1 MEQRILTF
9 SKRVVGIDSYQMNF
23 DEVTKRI
30 SNDGW
35 TIKQIVSTS
44 FNHHVKG
51 QEQPYPVL
59 VVTVL
64 IERA

>member
-9 SKRVVGIDSYQMNF
+9 AKRVVGIDSYHMSF
-23 DEVTKRI
+23 DEVTRKL
-30 SNDGW
+30 SNEGW
-35 TIKQIVSTS
+35 TINQIVSTS
-44 FNHHVKG
+44 FNHHVRG
-51 QEQPYPVL
+51 QEEPYPVL